1 MIEARG
7 ISTVVLG
14 LVRPQIERT
23 PPPRALWVPFPLGRP
38 LGEPDD
44 AAFQRRVLLAA
55 LAQLER
61 TDGPRIVED
70 FPDDAPGMR
79 DDPGWQPAVSALPAL
94 PHEPRTAGQWA
105 SAVSEEIAAF
115 GPAVARFRA
124 ARGRSTVGASR
135 LPPSQWAGLIAAFLG
150 PEPPTGPFDGVS
162 AAVTMRLA
170 ADDLK
175 AYCREAA
182 IGASGRP
189 SIRQIDTWLW
199 RQTRTGCFLRA
210 VRTRGLAAPEGGFKT
225 VASRFLVP
233 APYVTAT

>member
-7 ISTVVLG
+7 IPTVVLG

-55 LAQLER
+55 LTLLER
-61 TDGPRIVED
+61 TDGPRILED

-79 DDPGWQPAVSALPAL
+79 DDPAWRPAVAASPGLEP
-94 PHEPRTAGQWA
+94 EPRTPEQWVG
-105 SAVSEEIAAF
+105 AVGEEIAAF
-115 GPAVARFRA
+115 APAVERFRQS
-124 ARGRSTVGASR
+124 RGRSSVGVSGLARSE
-135 LPPSQWAGLIAAFLG
+135 WAGLIGAFLG
-150 PEPPTGPFDGVS
+150 PVPPPSPIAGMS
-162 AAVTMRLA
+162 AAVAMRFA

-189 SIRQIDTWLW
+189 SIGQIDAWLW
-199 RQTRTGCFLRA
+199 RQTRTGSFLRA
-210 VRTRGLAAPEGGFKT
+210 VRARGLEAPEGGFKT

-233 APYVTAT
+233 APFVEAE